1 MASPP
6 SGLNLPKK
14 RPSLSGPLP
23 PNPSKRRK
31 PSTGPSGLRQ
41 TSFPP
46 EESDRRAE
54 FSRSPSVDSQFTTN
68 TNTTRKKGRKGKGGD
83 DDVRSTTGTSVR
95 GGKAGAGEAG
105 EKADEEEEADQ
116 DEGGEAL
123 DAVLEGQGEADEKQ
137 EKEHLRM
144 LVDRLDPDQSDRYAK
159 YRAVKLKKETVRK
172 ITNQTLSQ
180 SVPQSV
186 VTTIN
191 SYTKVFIGS
200 LIERARTVQQEW
212 QAVAEY
218 APIDD
223 PRLPANQQPPPQQQP
238 PPPTPQQQ
246 QAPPPSPAAQTPGA
260 YHNPYGYQH
269 LHPSYNPNPYSNIRI
284 PGPPSATTSPAPGP
298 SGPSIAPPHSP
309 AANGST
315 PSPAPGAAP
324 APAAT
329 NGTAADP
336 AGGQTPTPNA
346 SQDATVPASSSG
358 TTSTAA
364 DGSPAAKDRT
374 PIPADTPLLE
384 RLAERD
390 RGPLTPDHLREAL
403 RRYKKDREGGA
414 MGFLGLSLEGR
425 ERTAGRMGGRRLFR

>member
-1 MASPP
+1 
-6 SGLNLPKK
+6 
-14 RPSLSGPLP
+14 
-23 PNPSKRRK
+23 
-31 PSTGPSGLRQ
+31 
-41 TSFPP
+41 
-46 EESDRRAE
+46 
-54 FSRSPSVDSQFTTN
+54 
-68 TNTTRKKGRKGKGGD
+68 
-83 DDVRSTTGTSVR
+83 
-95 GGKAGAGEAG
+95 
-105 EKADEEEEADQ
+105 
-116 DEGGEAL
+116 
-123 DAVLEGQGEADEKQ
+123 
-137 EKEHLRM
+137 M

-223 PRLPANQQPPPQQQP
+223 PRLPANQQPPPQQA
-238 PPPTPQQQ
+238 PPTPQQQ
-246 QAPPPSPAAQTPGA
+246 PQAPPPPSPAAAQTPGA

-284 PGPPSATTSPAPGP
+284 PPPPSASTSPAPPSATHAPSSPAVAS
-298 SGPSIAPPHSP
+298 SG
-309 AANGST
+309 T
-315 PSPAPGAAP
+315 PSPAPGATP
-324 APAAT
+324 APTTNNSGAAGNANSAQAT
-329 NGTAADP
+329 
-336 AGGQTPTPNA
+336 TPSA
-346 SQDATVPASSSG
+346 SQDTTVPASSGG
-358 TTSTAA
+358 TNATNNTA
-364 DGSPAAKDRT
+364 DSNDDSDTETAKR
-374 PIPADTPLLE
+374 IPADAPLSE

-425 ERTAGRMGGRRLFR
+425 ERTAGRMGGRRLFK